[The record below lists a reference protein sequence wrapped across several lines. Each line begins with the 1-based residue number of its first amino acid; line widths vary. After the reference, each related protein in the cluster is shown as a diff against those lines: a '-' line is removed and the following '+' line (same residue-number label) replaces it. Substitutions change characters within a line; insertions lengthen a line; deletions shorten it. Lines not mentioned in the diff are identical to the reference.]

1 MRLVACN
8 SRAGRQERGLVEVM
22 PSRLTHR
29 RREERVCERNV
40 SGTVLSVVEEN
51 LCHGCGTCAAA
62 CPRGAIQMAETPAGF
77 LVPRIDSDCTSCG
90 LCLTTCPGAQFAERL
105 LDGDADPFR
114 GNVLGAWIARAVD
127 ERQFH
132 DGQSAGVVTALL
144 AHMMQSR
151 ACDGTLVVGPVD
163 QSKRPR
169 PFVAR
174 SPEELGFAQGSKY
187 CPCAVN
193 AEVREPA
200 FTKLA
205 RPAVVGLSCHA
216 HGLRLLS
223 SSPLCPFAS
232 KPIVLGLICTGIYS
246 FHMID
251 HLQRLARPECLDDD
265 FKGLR
270 FKDKAAYGWPG
281 DVSVYSDRHVRIRV
295 PARERTRARSAFL
308 LPRCH
313 LCFDRMNVLSDLAF
327 GDPWGLRSDP
337 EGWTVVL
344 TRTKAGHEIMTDA
357 LAAGAVVGEPVD
369 PESVVAGQK
378 IDSYH
383 RPNWALSRRVWG
395 QMGGVVPD
403 FGFDEAAGGRVDLRQ
418 VRAHRRLL
426 EYGVRFCCAENPEE
440 AVRLAQSRMRRTAVL
455 RTISRPWRSMRAF
468 LEKVKTGIGASLRA
482 MGLRKVQG

>member
-1 MRLVACN
+1 M
-8 SRAGRQERGLVEVM
+8 
-22 PSRLTHR
+22 
-29 RREERVCERNV
+29 CERNV

-144 AHMMQSR
+144 AHMMQSG

-200 FTKLA
+200 FTKPRSSRCGWIVMPCSRTSLVEFVSA
-205 RPAVVGLSCHA
+205 VPLRVQTDRPGADL
-216 HGLRLLS
+216 HGDLFVPHDRS
-223 SSPLCPFAS
+223 SSTPCQ
-232 KPIVLGLICTGIYS
+232 T
-246 FHMID
+246 
-251 HLQRLARPECLDDD
+251 
-265 FKGLR
+265 
-270 FKDKAAYGWPG
+270 
-281 DVSVYSDRHVRIRV
+281 RV
-295 PARERTRARSAFL
+295 P
-308 LPRCH
+308 
-313 LCFDRMNVLSDLAF
+313 
-327 GDPWGLRSDP
+327 
-337 EGWTVVL
+337 
-344 TRTKAGHEIMTDA
+344 
-357 LAAGAVVGEPVD
+357 
-369 PESVVAGQK
+369 
-378 IDSYH
+378 
-383 RPNWALSRRVWG
+383 
-395 QMGGVVPD
+395 
-403 FGFDEAAGGRVDLRQ
+403 
-418 VRAHRRLL
+418 
-426 EYGVRFCCAENPEE
+426 
-440 AVRLAQSRMRRTAVL
+440 
-455 RTISRPWRSMRAF
+455 
-468 LEKVKTGIGASLRA
+468 
-482 MGLRKVQG
+482 